1 MTVTVDGGAGGGQI
15 LRSALSLAAIH
26 GESVTVEDVRGD
38 RPNPGLKHQHLACVE
53 AVAAVC
59 DADVEGAELGSETV
73 TVHPG
78 EVSGG
83 EVEVAVGT
91 AGAVTLVFETVLPL
105 GVAVDDPIELTVM
118 GGTDVAWSP
127 TVAYYRDVR
136 LSLAERV
143 GWSASVDVARRGFYP
158 EGGGEATLTV
168 EPSTTDSFAPDA
180 ADSIARDATDS
191 ITSGAIGR
199 VAFTDRGRFQGARV
213 QAVASSDLADAD
225 VSERLVDGAV
235 DDLEAAGVGVE
246 ATTARTVR
254 SPGTGASVLVTL
266 AYDETTAGFSAL
278 GEPGTPAEQVGAHA
292 ASAAVAFHE
301 QARTSP
307 DAGGPHDPPVVDA
320 HTADQLVLPL
330 ALAGGRVR
338 PAAVTDHVRTNCA
351 VARAFGHDVRVTDGV
366 VVAE

>member
-1 MTVTVDGGAGGGQI
+1 MPVEIDGSAGGGQI

-26 GESVTVEDVRGD
+26 GEAVTVEDVRGD

-59 DADVEGAELGSETV
+59 DTDVEGAELGSETV

-105 GVAVDDPIELTVM
+105 GVAADAPIELTVT

-136 LSLAERV
+136 LPLVERV
-143 GWSASVDVARRGFYP
+143 GWSASIDVARHGFYP

-168 EPSTTDSFAPDA
+168 APS
-180 ADSIARDATDS
+180 ATE
-191 ITSGAIGR
+191 R
-199 VAFTDRGRFQGARV
+199 VAFTDRGRFRGARV
-213 QAVASSDLADAD
+213 DAVASVDLADAD
-225 VSERLVDGAV
+225 VDGRLVDGAV
-235 DDLEAAGVGVE
+235 DELETAGVDV
-246 ATTARTVR
+246 ASTTARTVR
-254 SPGTGASVLVTL
+254 APSTGASALVTL

-278 GEPGTPAEQVGAHA
+278 GEPGTPAEQVGARA
-292 ASAAVAFHE
+292 ATAAVTFHE

-307 DAGGPHDPPVVDA
+307 DAGGPRDPPVVDA
-320 HTADQLVLPL
+320 HAADQLVLPL
-330 ALAGGRVR
+330 ALAGGRVH
-338 PAAVTDHVRTNCA
+338 PAAITDHVRTNCA
-351 VARAFGHDVRVTDGV
+351 VARAFGHDVHVVDGV